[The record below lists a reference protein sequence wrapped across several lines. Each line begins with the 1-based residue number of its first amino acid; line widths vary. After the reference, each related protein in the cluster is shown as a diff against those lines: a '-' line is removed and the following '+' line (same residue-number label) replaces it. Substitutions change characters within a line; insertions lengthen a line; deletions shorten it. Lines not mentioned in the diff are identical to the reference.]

1 VDERVVAICEAVI
14 SRSSIAERLKAVC
27 KSLVPQGLAVESQD
41 YCHNMILHE
50 ITLLFEEDL
59 VLTMIQGQDIVRFP
73 EKKNME
79 LLGEKTYNIFAKQ
92 VIQFCVVQ
100 ILNGAV
106 KFREEVK
113 SKSIS

>member
-1 VDERVVAICEAVI
+1 
-14 SRSSIAERLKAVC
+14 
-27 KSLVPQGLAVESQD
+27 
-41 YCHNMILHE
+41 
-50 ITLLFEEDL
+50 
-59 VLTMIQGQDIVRFP
+59 MIQGQDIVRFP